1 LWTFA
6 TKTRY
11 VPILIDGTIQNVL
24 ELTTYT
30 GGSFRSMT
38 MRDTR
43 GTPLEPTTHRL
54 LNSIAA
60 GVLLVIVGPLMLLVA
75 LIIYLESTGPI
86 FVKRAAINREG
97 RLYEEL
103 DFRATEYDELR
114 RNWPVDRTRIG
125 SLLLYTRMVSLPQ
138 LINVVRGDISLIEMH
153 DNSSPF

>member
-1 LWTFA
+1 
-6 TKTRY
+6 
-11 VPILIDGTIQNVL
+11 
-24 ELTTYT
+24 
-30 GGSFRSMT
+30 
-38 MRDTR
+38 
-43 GTPLEPTTHRL
+43 
-54 LNSIAA
+54 
-60 GVLLVIVGPLMLLVA
+60 MLLVA